1 MYVLRPFPIGYPH
14 QSMLPKHFRQLEF
27 SEYFDPENGILIIA
41 RHSFDLSAKPLF
53 CFVLTANGEA
63 LAW

>member
-1 MYVLRPFPIGYPH
+1 
-14 QSMLPKHFRQLEF
+14 MLPKHFRQLEF

-41 RHSFDLSAKPLF
+41 RHRFDSSAKPLF